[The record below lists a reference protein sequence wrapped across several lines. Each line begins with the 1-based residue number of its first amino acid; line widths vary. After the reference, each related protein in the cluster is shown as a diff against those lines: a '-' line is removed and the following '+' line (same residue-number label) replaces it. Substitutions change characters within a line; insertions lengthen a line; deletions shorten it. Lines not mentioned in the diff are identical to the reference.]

1 MPAGRSRRFLGLIWL
16 LDGILQFQSFM
27 YSNGFPQM
35 LTGMEPGQ
43 PHWLS
48 SSLGWGARL
57 AGGNL
62 DFWDTLFGLTQ
73 VAIGLGL
80 LFRPTVK
87 LALAGSFVW
96 VVIVW
101 WFGEAF
107 GMLFANAANPLTGAP
122 GAVLLYGLIGLI
134 VWPNDRPGG
143 LLGTLGT
150 RIAWAVLWVL
160 MGWLWL
166 IAPNSSANATH
177 DAISAAP
184 SGMGWLNSLLSHAA
198 RATEGQRLP
207 DRADPRGRLDPDRRR
222 RRHRVARPD
231 VPLAR
236 DLPEHHLLGLR
247 PGIRRPRDRVRHR
260 RQRRACSS
268 SCSPAPSSPPSHAPR
283 PSGQP
288 CLNDKERV
296 TGSRPAPGDLRPE
309 IERGCQAVTGR
320 ARSARPLSSGRP
332 GAAHDRAAPGPRFS
346 AHPRRRERTGRTI
359 TLPYNLSSLVVPFV
373 LAGALAGSGSAAGV
387 VRVSPP
393 VSLVREIQ
401 LYSLT
406 VPSMQAATEK
416 VILITPPGFVIGSFV
431 PTPGWNREFTIRNG
445 RDALVEQVVWT
456 GHTDS
461 DDDDSLFQ
469 FLAEPMRPGTYSF
482 RVEQTDSDG
491 KTVSWSGPPDSRAPA
506 PTIEVKNSLGGGGP
520 VSVLGLIALA
530 VAVCGVIVAAT
541 ALITRGARPL
551 T

>member
-1 MPAGRSRRFLGLIWL
+1 M
-16 LDGILQFQSFM
+16 
-27 YSNGFPQM
+27 
-35 LTGMEPGQ
+35 
-43 PHWLS
+43 
-48 SSLGWGARL
+48 
-57 AGGNL
+57 
-62 DFWDTLFGLTQ
+62 
-73 VAIGLGL
+73 
-80 LFRPTVK
+80 
-87 LALAGSFVW
+87 
-96 VVIVW
+96 
-101 WFGEAF
+101 
-107 GMLFANAANPLTGAP
+107 
-122 GAVLLYGLIGLI
+122 
-134 VWPNDRPGG
+134 
-143 LLGTLGT
+143 
-150 RIAWAVLWVL
+150 
-160 MGWLWL
+160 
-166 IAPNSSANATH
+166 
-177 DAISAAP
+177 
-184 SGMGWLNSLLSHAA
+184 
-198 RATEGQRLP
+198 
-207 DRADPRGRLDPDRRR
+207 
-222 RRHRVARPD
+222 
-231 VPLAR
+231 
-236 DLPEHHLLGLR
+236 
-247 PGIRRPRDRVRHR
+247 
-260 RQRRACSS
+260 
-268 SCSPAPSSPPSHAPR
+268 
-283 PSGQP
+283 
-288 CLNDKERV
+288 
-296 TGSRPAPGDLRPE
+296 
-309 IERGCQAVTGR
+309 
-320 ARSARPLSSGRP
+320 
-332 GAAHDRAAPGPRFS
+332 
-346 AHPRRRERTGRTI
+346 
-359 TLPYNLSSLVVPFV
+359 PFV

-541 ALITRGARPL
+541 ALITRGERPL